1 MIMLG
6 QQQKHARRVVVERW
20 EGCGWSIE
28 HSFVLVQI
36 FLKNE
41 GGSYRLVSL
50 TWIRLNA
57 ESSEKTGSPL
67 EQSLV

>member
-1 MIMLG
+1 M
-6 QQQKHARRVVVERW
+6 ERW